1 MVGWL
6 EGPTGNVYAVRPQQ
20 VNNYFLYKTNKISII
35 HTLQEGKQ
43 LAFAVS
49 LGATYE
55 LVAAVYARGRMLARL
70 PSFTFQCPQDTKK
83 QSKKHGSHVPLA
95 AFISQSLF
103 QKFSSVD
110 KDGGSA

>member
-20 VNNYFLYKTNKISII
+20 VNKYFLDKTNKISII
-35 HTLQEGKQ
+35 QEGKQ

-70 PSFTFQCPQDTKK
+70 PSFTFQCPQDRAANEA
-83 QSKKHGSHVPLA
+83 SHEGS
-95 AFISQSLF
+95 
-103 QKFSSVD
+103 
-110 KDGGSA
+110 

>member
-6 EGPTGNVYAVRPQQ
+6 EGPTGNVYAVKPQQ
-20 VNNYFLYKTNKISII
+20 VNKYYLDKTYKISII
-35 HTLQEGKQ
+35 QEGKQ

-70 PSFTFQCPQDTKK
+70 PSFTFQCPQDRA
-83 QSKKHGSHVPLA
+83 SNEGRHEGS
-95 AFISQSLF
+95 
-103 QKFSSVD
+103 
-110 KDGGSA
+110 

>member
-20 VNNYFLYKTNKISII
+20 VNKYYLDKTNKISTI

-70 PSFTFQCPQDTKK
+70 PSFTFQCPQDRA
-83 QSKKHGSHVPLA
+83 SNDGPHEGS
-95 AFISQSLF
+95 
-103 QKFSSVD
+103 
-110 KDGGSA
+110 

>member
-6 EGPTGNVYAVRPQQ
+6 EGPTGNVYAVKPQQ
-20 VNNYFLYKTNKISII
+20 VNKYYLDKKYQISII
-35 HTLQEGKQ
+35 QEGKQ

-70 PSFTFQCPQDTKK
+70 PSFTFQCPQDRALNVAPHK
-83 QSKKHGSHVPLA
+83 GS
-95 AFISQSLF
+95 
-103 QKFSSVD
+103 
-110 KDGGSA
+110 

>member
-6 EGPTGNVYAVRPQQ
+6 EGPTGNVYAVKPQQ
-20 VNNYFLYKTNKISII
+20 VNKYFLDKTNKISII
-35 HTLQEGKQ
+35 QEGKQ

-70 PSFTFQCPQDTKK
+70 PSFTFQCPQDRA
-83 QSKKHGSHVPLA
+83 SNEVPHEGS
-95 AFISQSLF
+95 
-103 QKFSSVD
+103 
-110 KDGGSA
+110 